1 MQTLTSAIDELRHVL
16 AANKLAR
23 LTDAEAGA
31 TGPDGK
37 WTRKQILGH
46 LLDSASNNHH
56 RFVRAQFENPFS
68 MPAYQQDEWV
78 AAGHYQERAWSDLVA
93 LWTAYN
99 RHLLHLMET
108 APAARLGTPCR
119 IGAGEEV
126 TLEFLMVDY
135 VDHLKHHL
143 AQIQSQGL

>member
-1 MQTLTSAIDELRHVL
+1 MDTLKSAIDELRTLL
-16 AANKLAR
+16 AANRLAR
-23 LTDAEAGA
+23 VTDAEADA
-31 TGPDGK
+31 TAADGK

-56 RFVRAQFENPFS
+56 RFVRAQFENPLS

-78 AAGHYQERAWSDLVA
+78 AAGHYQQRLWSDLAA
-93 LWTAYN
+93 LWSACN

-108 APAARLGTPCR
+108 VPEARLSTSCH
-119 IGAGEEV
+119 IGSGVAV

-143 AQIQSQGL
+143 GQILSQ